1 MLAALLF
8 GKASAEGAQ
17 FFQAPVAGYVSRG
30 SMMSQAVPVP
40 MVPLTGNQLSFPFA
54 EPVPYVVTEVRG
66 EDTADESFTYALS
79 FGVCALAVA
88 GAVVHKSSMKKQ
100 RKMRLAAPVM
110 QLRENDG
117 NNVMR
122 GPAEAV
128 LRNKPMAYVV
138 IFNQGM
144 PNEGV
149 YTLSMGVGGSRTHIL
164 TFDNAED
171 ADRFAHQLQGENFNV
186 LGGERSVSLDA
197 KPLMWDARRIAEFCH
212 RSDFEVALVPAGG
225 MIRPPESNTY
235 DPAQFGRPN
244 ANETYEERLQRRR
257 MMGQKERGP
266 SAFNPIRGSD
276 ERRRAQDVLRNL
288 NMTRNQ
294 KRGQSVW
301 ASAMRNAGHSFN
313 DVGEEMCGI
322 EECGLDSFPE
332 ERDSLE
338 RIVLD
343 DLRDDGPMGP

>member
-1 MLAALLF
+1 MPLLQLEEDGGVDLAAPMPELARESTSPFPNVFAVL
-8 GKASAEGAQ
+8 A
-17 FFQAPVAGYVSRG
+17 AG
-30 SMMSQAVPVP
+30 
-40 MVPLTGNQLSFPFA
+40 FA
-54 EPVPYVVTEVRG
+54 FVVPYVAKRTMRKKPKVV
-66 EDTADESFTYALS
+66 S
-79 FGVCALAVA
+79 VVA
-88 GAVVHKSSMKKQ
+88 GEPAPLVLAGMPKGTRASGPPRMSANWDDEDEE
-100 RKMRLAAPVM
+100 RLF
-110 QLRENDG
+110 REMAGRNNG

-149 YTLSMGVGGSRTHIL
+149 YTLSTGVGGSRTHIL